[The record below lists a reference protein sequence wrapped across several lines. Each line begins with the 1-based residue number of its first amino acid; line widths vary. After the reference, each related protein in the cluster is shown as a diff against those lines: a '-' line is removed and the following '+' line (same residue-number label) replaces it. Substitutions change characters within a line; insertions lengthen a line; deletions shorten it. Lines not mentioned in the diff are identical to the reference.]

1 MNKTFHIKIDDT
13 RFPVRMVMGALLRF
27 RRETGR
33 DASQMDPSDMGEL
46 LLLLW
51 CCTAAASHADGIT
64 FPYDYDTFCDKIT
77 PGDVA
82 RWNEAMAEG
91 QTDGEEEKKTGKQT
105 PT

>member
-1 MNKTFHIKIDDT
+1 MDKKTSHIMLAGT
-13 RFPVRMVMGALLRF
+13 AYPARMVMGALLRF

-33 DASQMDPSDMGEL
+33 DAAQMDPSDVGDL

-51 CCTAAASHADGIT
+51 CCTAAASHADGIPFT
-64 FPYDYDTFCDKIT
+64 YDFDTFCDMIT

-91 QTDGEEEKKTGKQT
+91 QTDGEEEKKTGK
-105 PT
+105 